1 MPSTSPKHLYTRR
14 LTLRRLSTPANPQ
27 DLHLFHENWSSRVA
41 TMWSMRGP
49 TVTLDESRA
58 WMHELLAGGLEF
70 WAVFLRS
77 ESDSSSDDASAAPA
91 GTAADDEAEEEECG
105 VHVGSVSL
113 RLPREGLMKLPPA
126 AQGGLPVEGKSLGYA
141 LLAGYWGRGIATEA
155 GRAVVEA
162 FGARVRAEGR
172 QGYIEACV
180 DKGNPASGHVLG
192 KIGFE
197 QVGWQTHDPV
207 WINGAWREG
216 CWVYGLYV

>member
-1 MPSTSPKHLYTRR
+1 MPPTPSPTPKHLHTPR
-14 LTLRRLSTPANPQ
+14 LTLRLLSTPTNPR

-49 TVTLDESRA
+49 TATLDESRA
-58 WMHELLAGGLEF
+58 WMQELLAGGLQF

-77 ESDSSSDDASAAPA
+77 DDDSDKSTPA
-91 GTAADDEAEEEECG
+91 GAEDDGERG

-113 RLPREGLMKLPPA
+113 RLPREGLMKLPPQA
-126 AQGGLPVEGKSLGYA
+126 AGGLPIEAKSLGYA
-141 LLAGYWGRGIATEA
+141 LFAGYWGRGIATEA

-162 FGARVRAEGR
+162 FGAQVRAEGR

-180 DKGNPASGHVLG
+180 DEGNPASGHVLG

-197 QVGWQTHDPV
+197 QVGWQVHDPV
-207 WINGAWREG
+207 WINGAWRKG

>member
-1 MPSTSPKHLYTRR
+1 M
-14 LTLRRLSTPANPQ
+14 N
-27 DLHLFHENWSSRVA
+27 
-41 TMWSMRGP
+41 
-49 TVTLDESRA
+49 
-58 WMHELLAGGLEF
+58 ELLAGGLEF

-77 ESDSSSDDASAAPA
+77 DSDSSPDDASSAPAPA
-91 GTAADDEAEEEECG
+91 GTAAEDKAEEEERG

-126 AQGGLPVEGKSLGYA
+126 AQGGLPIEGKSLGYA
-141 LLAGYWGRGIATEA
+141 LFAGYWGRGIATEA

-162 FGARVRAEGR
+162 FGARLRDEGR

-180 DKGNPASGHVLG
+180 DEGNPASGHVLG

-207 WINGAWREG
+207 WINGAWRKG